1 MDYFKQISSLR
12 DELHKKIIRNVITTY
27 LPGSDYHL
35 DLEEPL
41 ETSFTV
47 RSRQTG
53 RLITTQVD
61 LTGIDGTTGELLAV
75 TADGEEKKLY
85 YHDLTLEQLAM
96 LLARLESDLYTVI
109 EKENVRHLITV
120 S

>member
-1 MDYFKQISSLR
+1 MSYIKQINSLR
-12 DELHKKIIRNVITTY
+12 DELHKKIVRNVITAY
-27 LPGSDYHL
+27 LPGSDYIL
-35 DLEEPL
+35 ELEEPL

-47 RSRQTG
+47 RSRQTE
-53 RLITTQVD
+53 RLITTQVQV
-61 LTGIDGTTGELLAV
+61 TGIDGTTGELFAE

-85 YHDLTLEQLAM
+85 YHDLTVEQLAM
-96 LLARLESDLYTVI
+96 LLSRIESDLYTVI